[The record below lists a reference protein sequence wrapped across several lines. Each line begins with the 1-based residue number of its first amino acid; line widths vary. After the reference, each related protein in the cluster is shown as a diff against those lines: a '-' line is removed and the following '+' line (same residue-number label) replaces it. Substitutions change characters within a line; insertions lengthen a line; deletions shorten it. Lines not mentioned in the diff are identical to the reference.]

1 MATGFNLTDPLKFGE
16 IQQSDTHKLEVTVFE
31 TMMEWA
37 LAPYV

>member
-1 MATGFNLTDPLKFGE
+1 MATGFNPMDPLKFGE